1 MVKTR
6 EEMTELD
13 FDDPMDWV
21 YEIRRRIS
29 QKYGYDLER
38 HTAALLEK
46 RRQDEARG
54 IHVNYVRLP
63 IARRVPIVVQ

>member
-1 MVKTR
+1 MTKTR

-13 FDDPMDWV
+13 FDDPIDWV
-21 YEIRRRIS
+21 YEVRRRIS
-29 QKYGYDLER
+29 EKYGHDLER
-38 HTAALLEK
+38 YTAALLEK

-63 IARRVPIVVQ
+63 IARVAPARN